1 MRANKVIRV
10 LIFVMSV
17 QKVTQLKIRH
27 NPFAKAFQ
35 DARDRPNEINNN
47 SMGTEYQSRLTSSK
61 VSIGDSPH
69 SGSSPGAPNNWCNNA
84 NMAYSQPNLSSTM
97 SSTCMASSGGS
108 SLHCER
114 LSTLRSH
121 RSIPYNIERTHIKR
135 SPSPYGM
142 SIKTILFTLLFI
154 TSLI

>member
-1 MRANKVIRV
+1 MK
-10 LIFVMSV
+10 LF
-17 QKVTQLKIRH
+17 QVTQLKIRY

-47 SMGTEYQSRLTSSK
+47 QLGNSAPNK
-61 VSIGDSPH
+61 VIIGDSVH
-69 SGSSPGAPNNWCNNA
+69 SASPPTPTNWCSPANISVGNNYNQQ
-84 NMAYSQPNLSSTM
+84 NMSGNGGN
-97 SSTCMASSGGS
+97 CIGNSGGS

-121 RSIPYNIERTHIKR
+121 RGLPYSIDRPQVSIKR

-142 SIKTILFTLLFI
+142 LFVIK
-154 TSLI
+154 